1 MNLLKILGGVGLV
14 VAGGIVLLLGKSD
27 KKKDD
32 HCCENNQDEEKP
44 QDIRTI
50 VENKYE
56 KFSETDENPYNCKG
70 VLVPEEIMD
79 KKPSRDNRGNDDF
92 EIPVWVRKARIY
104 TDAGSNIGR
113 NLFDLISMGYDY
125 YGQLRQASPRDYNY
139 SRNNNYSRDNYYERK
154 IGQGGQTYTM
164 KEYGQCTLIY

>member
-27 KKKDD
+27 KKKEDY
-32 HCCENNQDEEKP
+32 CNENNQEEEKP

-70 VLVPEEIMD
+70 VLVPEEIIN
-79 KKPSRDNRGNDDF
+79 KRPNRDNRGNDDF

-125 YGQLRQASPRDYNY
+125 YGQLREARP
-139 SRNNNYSRDNYYERK
+139 RNNQCGYSGGYNSGNSYYNGSS
-154 IGQGGQTYTM
+154 GQSYTM
-164 KEYGQCTLIY
+164 KQYGQTVLIY

>member
-14 VAGGIVLLLGKSD
+14 VAGGIVLLLGKND
-27 KKKDD
+27 KKKEE
-32 HCCENNQDEEKP
+32 HCSENNQEEKP

-79 KKPSRDNRGNDDF
+79 KKPNRDNRGNDDF

-125 YGQLRQASPRDYNY
+125 YGQLRHASPRDRNY
-139 SRNNNYSRDNYYERK
+139 GYNNNYSGNSYYERQNGST
-154 IGQGGQTYTM
+154 GQSYTM
-164 KEYGQCTLIY
+164 KQYGQCTLIY